1 MACFASVAL
10 LLLLPMRARE
20 LPAQPSRQVDDG
32 TIIATLPCRLHSV
45 AYDTYLQEI
54 ASAKEKAIAALD
66 YSFQRMRRP
75 SRGDS
80 LEFQRSRDDEAS
92 VQAMPRE
99 RYELLFR
106 SGRYQCERFTY
117 RSDGLAVVG
126 FRYSGA
132 AYPGGKHPVI
142 VYLRGGNR
150 EFGKLDEPWM
160 RRFRAFLD
168 SGYVVIGTQ
177 YRGNDGGDG
186 REELGGADVRDVT
199 NLLPLIRRDATLD
212 TANVYLF
219 GASRGG
225 MMAYV
230 AIRNGMRVNAAVVQ
244 AGPTRLAQQ
253 ERLRPGMEAEVYAQV
268 VPGWPKTRAAFY
280 RDRSAIYWADR
291 LTVPLLIVHGT
302 KDWRVDPGDA
312 LAITSKLLAAG
323 QRVELVMYE
332 GDDHYLIDH
341 RDDFD
346 RRMFA
351 WFAKFRR

>member
-1 MACFASVAL
+1 VAL
-10 LLLLPMRARE
+10 LALTGAAAVNAQQPMR
-20 LPAQPSRQVDDG
+20 VDDG
-32 TIIATLPCRLHSV
+32 TMISSNTCHLHGLGHD
-45 AYDTYLQEI
+45 AYALEI
-54 ASAKEKAIAALD
+54 TSAKAKAIAELD
-66 YSFQRMRRP
+66 AGFARLRRP
-75 SRGDS
+75 SPGDS
-80 LEFQRSRDDEAS
+80 LEYQRSRADEAS

-99 RYELLFR
+99 RYESLFR

-126 FRYSGA
+126 YRYAGA
-132 AYPGGKHPVI
+132 AHPSGKHPVL
-142 VYLRGGNR
+142 VFLRGGNR

-177 YRGNDGGDG
+177 YRGNDGGEG

-199 NLLPLIRRDATLD
+199 NLLPLIRRDTTLD
-212 TANVYLF
+212 SANVYSF

-225 MMAYV
+225 MMAYL
-230 AIRNGMRVNAAVVQ
+230 AIRNGMHVNAAVVQ

-253 ERLRPGMEAEVYAQV
+253 EALRPGMEAEVYSQV
-268 VPGWPKTRAAFY
+268 VPGWPKSKAAFY
-280 RDRSAIYWADR
+280 RDRSAVYWADR

-312 LAITSKLLAAG
+312 LAITSQLLASG
-323 QRVELVMYE
+323 QRVELIMYE
-332 GDDHYLIDH
+332 GGDHYLMDQ

-351 WFAKFRR
+351 WFARFRR